1 MSQTSGNSLL
11 LILAAIIGFIIYIGP
26 SILIA
31 IVIILV
37 LWALIRI
44 IGKSK
49 TTQKSAATPP
59 LSERSN
65 PSTPLVQV
73 ASTKGDTPSDSGNTI
88 YDNQMPI
95 DTTNNCILS
104 EDNSEELFP
113 PEDHDSNNIPS
124 TVPDAYIDVPYW
136 AHMYVYSVKDLY
148 YASAEQK
155 KFYSFFRTEFLNGHL
170 IDLKGN
176 TNYAFILMFD
186 LIKQAEKHLDIS
198 LLENQLDKL
207 ISICPKVEKYIHR
220 NIQQLLKYK
229 VYKEVANNTGPKV
242 PYEWISIGSNIS
254 IKGKTLYRGGF
265 YVGHYFKIPYNS
277 GNDDTRETSEKI
289 ILGGIIAPNLDFTK
303 GEWSDNEFSSYYDM
317 NPIQRWHYLS
327 WLSKEMQTREI
338 PEALLLHYLWGLQIR
353 LFIDPETSL
362 SEKEE
367 IVNLLISLNSEV
379 DEKAYTKYHIHHIL
393 DHALSLYF
401 PNESKKF
408 NLPSGYYNLYADTCI
423 IKAIKGKDVLD
434 GETAYKLFT
443 EIYSS
448 DIPSVFEEHFK
459 EHFLK
464 KFRSLKIRAIA
475 STYERMIS
483 LPIITYGNS
492 SYIQENISYSISL
505 YQTKSTLY
513 DENRLYD
520 RFREYNSAFRDYNKF
535 TQAISDPLCP
545 LGYFLLPKYIR
556 DKEKHIFISLKQ
568 QITEILTDTQG
579 LINGNDLL
587 KIWGVL
593 DLTDKTLPKK
603 YLDNILEGLNQ
614 MGFGLI
620 PNYQFGQKRLSYNE
634 TCVIYKLPKNES
646 NYSHNSIHTIELFLK
661 LLSIVIYGKEVSSA
675 DYEFIKSCIVSLN
688 SPKEY
693 YAYLYAY
700 MLWIMQKKQA
710 YDKKA
715 KDEVCILPT
724 DKKEAFINLLLKAT
738 CINGNIDTKRIDA
751 LKKILPT
758 LDSAPDSVHTMLHH
772 ALTDEMGF
780 ATIEKKG
787 DATEYSIRQP
797 DIGESVIQLDK
808 RKLDVF
814 KQQTEQA
821 QKLLSDIFVA
831 EDEKVCQE
839 AQAPHNDIIEILKKL
854 LEKDT
859 WGKADIQELCGPGI
873 MIGNLLE
880 QINDYSY
887 SKIEDTVV
895 EEEDDIIYVTT
906 EYKEHL
912 I

>member
-11 LILAAIIGFIIYIGP
+11 IILAAIIGFIIYIGP
-26 SILIA
+26 YILIA
-31 IVIILV
+31 IVIIIV
-37 LWALIRI
+37 LWGLIWL

-49 TTQKSAATPP
+49 TIHKSTATPP
-59 LSERSN
+59 ISEKSN
-65 PSTPLVQV
+65 SSSTLVQV
-73 ASTKGDTPSDSGNTI
+73 ANTKDISSDSGNTM

-95 DTTNNCILS
+95 DTTNNYVLS
-104 EDNSEELFP
+104 EDSSEELFCS
-113 PEDHDSNNIPS
+113 EDHDSNNIPS
-124 TVPDAYIDVPYW
+124 TGLDSYIDVPYW
-136 AHMYVYSVKDLY
+136 AHMYVYSAKDLY

-155 KFYSFFRTEFLNGHL
+155 KFYSFFRTEFLKGHL

-220 NIQQLLKYK
+220 NMQQLLKYK
-229 VYKEVANNTGPKV
+229 VYKEVANNKGPKV
-242 PYEWISIGSNIS
+242 PCEWISIGSNIS

-277 GNDDTRETSEKI
+277 ENDDTRETSEKI
-289 ILGGIIAPNLDFTK
+289 ILGGIIAPNLDFIK
-303 GEWSDNEFSSYYDM
+303 GEWSDDEFSSYYDM
-317 NPIQRWHYLS
+317 TPIQRWYYLS
-327 WLSKEMQTREI
+327 WLSNEMQTREI

-353 LFIDPETSL
+353 LFIDSETSL

-367 IVNLLISLNSEV
+367 LVNLLISLNSEV
-379 DEKAYTKYHIHHIL
+379 DERAYIKYHIHHIL
-393 DHALSLYF
+393 DNALSLYF
-401 PNESKKF
+401 PNESKRF

-423 IKAIKGKDVLD
+423 IKAIKGKDILD
-434 GETAYKLFT
+434 GETAYRLFT
-443 EIYSS
+443 ELYSS
-448 DIPSVFEEHFK
+448 DIPPVFEEHVK

-464 KFRSLKIRAIA
+464 KFRSLKIRTLA
-475 STYERMIS
+475 SAYERTIS

-492 SYIQENISYSISL
+492 SYIQENINYRISL

-520 RFREYNSAFRDYNKF
+520 RFREYNSAFREYNKF

-568 QITEILTDTQG
+568 KIAGILTSTQG
-579 LINGNDLL
+579 LINSNDLL

-593 DLTDKTLPKK
+593 DMTDKTLPKK

-614 MGFGLI
+614 MGLGLI
-620 PNYQFGQKRLSYNE
+620 PNYQFGHKRLSYNE
-634 TCVIYKLPKNES
+634 TCVIYKMQKNED
-646 NYSHNSIHTIELFLK
+646 NYSYNSIHTVELFLK
-661 LLSIVIYGKEVSSA
+661 LLSIVLSGKEVSSA
-675 DYEFIKSCIVSLN
+675 DYEFIQSCIISLG

-700 MLWIMQKKQA
+700 MLWIIQKKQA
-710 YDKKA
+710 YDKKT

-724 DKKEAFINLLLKAT
+724 DIKEAFINLLLKAT

-758 LDSAPDSVHTMLHH
+758 LGSAPDSVHTMLHH

-787 DATEYSIRQP
+787 DATEYTIRQP
-797 DIGESVIQLDK
+797 DKGESVIQLDK
-808 RKLDVF
+808 RKLDIF
-814 KQQTEQA
+814 KQQTDQA

-831 EDEKVCQE
+831 EDETVCQE
-839 AQAPHNDIIEILKKL
+839 TQAAHNDILEILKKL

-859 WGKADIQELCGPGI
+859 WGKTEIQELCGPGI

>member
-11 LILAAIIGFIIYIGP
+11 IILAAIIGFIIYIGP
-26 SILIA
+26 YILIA
-31 IVIILV
+31 IVIIIV
-37 LWALIRI
+37 LWGLIWL

-49 TTQKSAATPP
+49 TTHKSTATPP
-59 LSERSN
+59 ISEKSN
-65 PSTPLVQV
+65 SSSTLVQV
-73 ASTKGDTPSDSGNTI
+73 ANTKGDISSDSGNTM
-88 YDNQMPI
+88 YDNHMPI
-95 DTTNNCILS
+95 DTTNNHVLS
-104 EDNSEELFP
+104 EDSSEELFCS
-113 PEDHDSNNIPS
+113 EDHDSNNIPS
-124 TVPDAYIDVPYW
+124 TGLDSYIDVPYW
-136 AHMYVYSVKDLY
+136 AHMYVYSAKDLY

-155 KFYSFFRTEFLNGHL
+155 KFYSFFRTEFLKGHL

-220 NIQQLLKYK
+220 NMQQLLKYK
-229 VYKEVANNTGPKV
+229 VYKEVANNKGPKV
-242 PYEWISIGSNIS
+242 TCEWISIGSNIS

-277 GNDDTRETSEKI
+277 ENDDTRETSEKI
-289 ILGGIIAPNLDFTK
+289 ILGGIIAPNLDFIK
-303 GEWSDNEFSSYYDM
+303 GEWSDDEFSSYYDM
-317 NPIQRWHYLS
+317 TPIQRWYYLS
-327 WLSKEMQTREI
+327 WLSNEMQTREI

-353 LFIDPETSL
+353 LFIDSETSL

-367 IVNLLISLNSEV
+367 LVNLLISLNSEV
-379 DEKAYTKYHIHHIL
+379 DERAYIKYHIHHIL
-393 DHALSLYF
+393 DNALSLYF
-401 PNESKKF
+401 PNESKRF

-423 IKAIKGKDVLD
+423 IKAIKGKDILD
-434 GETAYKLFT
+434 GETAYRLFT
-443 EIYSS
+443 ELYSS
-448 DIPSVFEEHFK
+448 DIPPVFEEHVK

-464 KFRSLKIRAIA
+464 KFRSLKIRTLA
-475 STYERMIS
+475 SAYERTIS

-492 SYIQENISYSISL
+492 SYIHENINYRISL

-520 RFREYNSAFRDYNKF
+520 RFREYNSAFREYNKL

-568 QITEILTDTQG
+568 KIAGILTSTQG
-579 LINGNDLL
+579 LINSNDLL

-593 DLTDKTLPKK
+593 DMTDKTLPKK

-620 PNYQFGQKRLSYNE
+620 PNYQFGHKRLSYNE
-634 TCVIYKLPKNES
+634 TCVIYKMQKNED
-646 NYSHNSIHTIELFLK
+646 NYSYNSIHTVELFLK
-661 LLSIVIYGKEVSSA
+661 LLSIVLSGKEVSSA
-675 DYEFIKSCIVSLN
+675 DYEFIQSCIISLG

-710 YDKKA
+710 YDKKT

-724 DKKEAFINLLLKAT
+724 DIKEAFINLLLKAT

-758 LDSAPDSVHTMLHH
+758 LGSAPDSVHTMLHH

-787 DATEYSIRQP
+787 DATEYTIRQP
-797 DIGESVIQLDK
+797 DKGESVIQLDK
-808 RKLDVF
+808 RKLDIF
-814 KQQTEQA
+814 KQQTDQA

-831 EDEKVCQE
+831 EDETVCQE
-839 AQAPHNDIIEILKKL
+839 TQAAHNDILEILKKL

-859 WGKADIQELCGPGI
+859 WGKTEIQELCGPGI